1 MVRRGL
7 LYFFTALTLAACQHA
22 PSVTPA
28 VLQDK
33 DIDTM
38 TALRAALAQSMDRAT
53 IELGAGD
60 PTVTPSIAVLP
71 PKPTTF
77 ETQSP
82 ALPTMFDLYM
92 RGDDCFAM
100 RRGDGAEIALEGVRC
115 RPAI

>member
-1 MVRRGL
+1 
-7 LYFFTALTLAACQHA
+7 
-22 PSVTPA
+22 
-28 VLQDK
+28 
-33 DIDTM
+33 M
-38 TALRAALAQSMDRAT
+38 TALRAALAESMDRAT

-92 RGDDCFAM
+92 RENYCFAM
-100 RRGDGAEIALEGVRC
+100 RRGDDAEIALAGVRC
-115 RPAI
+115 RPAV

>member
-1 MVRRGL
+1 
-7 LYFFTALTLAACQHA
+7 
-22 PSVTPA
+22 
-28 VLQDK
+28 
-33 DIDTM
+33 M

-60 PTVTPSIAVLP
+60 PTVTPSVAVLP

-82 ALPTMFDLYM
+82 AMPTMFDLYI

-100 RRGDGAEIALEGVRC
+100 RRGDDAEIALEGVRC
-115 RPAI
+115 RPAV